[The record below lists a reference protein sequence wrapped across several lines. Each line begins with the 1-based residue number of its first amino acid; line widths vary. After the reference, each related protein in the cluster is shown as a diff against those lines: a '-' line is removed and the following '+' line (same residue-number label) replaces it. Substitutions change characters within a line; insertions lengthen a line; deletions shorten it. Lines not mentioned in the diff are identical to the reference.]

1 MWGAAQVGGRWIVA
15 ETELT
20 LYGTVLS
27 GHVHR
32 VVLLLR
38 MLKLPYRFV
47 DAPRSARQTPEFG
60 ALNPLRQVPVL
71 QDGNLVL
78 ADSGAILVY
87 LARHYDTAGIWL
99 PRDPVGEARVQR
111 FLSLAAGELAFGP
124 AAARAVTLW
133 GLPGDAEAARRVAAR
148 LLGFLEQHLAD
159 RRFLAADAPTI
170 ADLACYAYVARAPEG
185 RISLAPY
192 PAVGAWLA
200 RVEALEGFVPMPLSD
215 VPAA

>member
-1 MWGAAQVGGRWIVA
+1 MG

-38 MLKLPYRFV
+38 MLNLPYRVV
-47 DAPRSARQTPEFG
+47 DAPGPVRETPEFG

-71 QDGNLVL
+71 RDGDLVL

-87 LARHYDTAGIWL
+87 LARRYDAGGSWL
-99 PRDPVGEARVQR
+99 PHDPAGEARVQR

-124 AAARAVTLW
+124 AKARAVTLW
-133 GLPGDAEAARRVAAR
+133 NLPGDAAAARAVARR
-148 LLGFLEQHLAD
+148 LLAFLEQHLAD
-159 RRFLAADAPTI
+159 HRFLAAETPTI

-185 RISLAPY
+185 RISLDPY
-192 PAVGAWLA
+192 PMVRTWLT
-200 RVEALEGFVPMPLSD
+200 RVEALPGFVPIPTSE
-215 VPAA
+215 VPAS

>member
-1 MWGAAQVGGRWIVA
+1 LA
-15 ETELT
+15 ETQLT
-20 LYGTVLS
+20 LYGTALS

-38 MLKLPYRFV
+38 LLELPYRFI
-47 DAPRSARQTPEFG
+47 DSPRPARQTPEFG

-71 QDGNLVL
+71 RDDELVL

-87 LARHYDTAGIWL
+87 LARRYDAKGIWL
-99 PRDPVGEARVQR
+99 PRDPVGEALVQR

-124 AAARAVTLW
+124 ATARAVTLW
-133 GLPGDAEAARRVAAR
+133 ELPGDAKAARAVAAR
-148 LLGFLEQHLAD
+148 LLGFLELHLAEH
-159 RRFLAADAPTI
+159 RFLAAETPTI

-192 PAVGAWLA
+192 PAVRAWLL
-200 RVEALEGFVPMPLSD
+200 RIEALDGFVPIPTSE

>member
-1 MWGAAQVGGRWIVA
+1 MG

-20 LYGTVLS
+20 LYGTMLS

-38 MLKLPYRFV
+38 MLKLPYRLV
-47 DAPRSARQTPEFG
+47 DAPRPMRQTTAFRT
-60 ALNPLRQVPVL
+60 LNPLRQVPVL
-71 QDGNLVL
+71 CDGDLVL

-87 LARHYDTAGIWL
+87 LARRYDVDGAWL

-124 AAARAVTLW
+124 ATARAVTLW
-133 GLPGDAEAARRVAAR
+133 GLPGDADAARVVAAR
-148 LLGFLEQHLAD
+148 LLAFLEQHLAD
-159 RRFLAADAPTI
+159 RRFLAAEAPTI

-185 RISLAPY
+185 RISLQPY
-192 PAVGAWLA
+192 LAVRAWLA
-200 RVEALEGFVPMPLSD
+200 RVEALDGFVPIPTSE
-215 VPAA
+215 VPAP

>member
-124 AAARAVTLW
+124 AAAR
-133 GLPGDAEAARRVAAR
+133 GVAAR
-148 LLGFLEQHLAD
+148 LLTFLEQHLAE
-159 RRFLAADAPTI
+159 RPFLAAATPTI